1 MNVKIYFVFACFA
14 IMVFSFAF
22 LIQQLF
28 GGHSM
33 QIVGLTYM
41 FLGISQGL
49 LMYVARRIGK

>member
-1 MNVKIYFVFACFA
+1 MNVKIFLVFVCFT
-14 IMVFSFAF
+14 IMIFSFAF

-41 FLGISQGL
+41 FLGITQGL